1 MARGRPSKKG
11 HIVEAACGLFTQQ
24 GYQSTSID
32 QVVVTAG
39 VSKPTVYSNFPTK
52 LVLWETA
59 LTLLTEQAQDEMQ
72 KILVRLQTKKN
83 LTLISGWILL
93 WEAWVNKAERLA
105 VYRILL
111 GEQHKMLPS
120 TFALFTEFEAVLE
133 STLLAWIAAFSV
145 SPMNF
150 FALKAVSKEALL
162 MPALMN
168 QAMMGTIELESQLD
182 ALLIDSINM
191 KKAK

>member
-1 MARGRPSKKG
+1 MARGRPSKKD
-11 HIVEAACGLFTQQ
+11 HIVTVASGLFTEQ

-32 QVVVTAG
+32 QVVLAAA

-52 LVLWETA
+52 LVLWETV
-59 LTLLTEQAQDEMQ
+59 LMLLTEQAQAKMQ
-72 KILVRLQTKKN
+72 ARLDKLRVKKN
-83 LTLISGWILL
+83 VTLIAGWIVL
-93 WEAWVNKAERLA
+93 WEAWISKSEHLA

-111 GEQHKMLPS
+111 GEQHKMAPS
-120 TFALFTEFEAVLE
+120 TFALFAAFEAVLE
-133 STLLAWIAAFSV
+133 STLRSWIAEFSV

-168 QAMMGTIELESQLD
+168 QAMMEKKQFTD
-182 ALLIDSINM
+182 LICSISPN
-191 KKAK
+191 